1 MDLMIQS
8 QVIESVEGGVRM
20 DVTAEDL
27 HVQAY
32 VVIAPADFSIVEKL
46 IPTAV
51 FESGVQIH
59 VASVDQAS
67 DITEQIVQILENMQP
82 EDVVAYLCDSAIS
95 YGEALAVLGL
105 RH

>member
-8 QVIESVEGGVRM
+8 QVIESVEGGVRL